1 MPLTPLELSE
11 RIRSLLAAPPGGLEL
26 ANLADVV
33 SQCEDLTMT
42 LVLLKQT
49 LIGGAVNTIRKR
61 NEVPAELLARMRALV
76 SSWKQLA
83 APPSAGGTA
92 SACNPASGS
101 GDSAATPMA
110 ANGTATAAVGV
121 AALVPT
127 VAAGDCEE
135 QQLKR
140 KCSSGGGCGGGK
152 RSAKK
157 ARKQKSTH
165 NGDASAPVP
174 SKRPHNNV
182 WFYSRSKKHGVQPAY
197 AAFSNLYGGVGSNLP
212 VPAGHAAYIAAAGN
226 TVASEPP
233 QDWPL
238 VIGGKRW
245 WSTEA
250 YYQAAKYGQLDPQP
264 FVLF

>member
-1 MPLTPLELSE
+1 
-11 RIRSLLAAPPGGLEL
+11 
-26 ANLADVV
+26 
-33 SQCEDLTMT
+33 
-42 LVLLKQT
+42 
-49 LIGGAVNTIRKR
+49 
-61 NEVPAELLARMRALV
+61 MRALV

-92 SACNPASGS
+92 SARNPASGS

-140 KCSSGGGCGGGK
+140 KGGSGGGGGGGK

-165 NGDASAPVP
+165 DGDASAPVP